1 MSSEKG
7 ETRECHA
14 ARHADPA
21 KFKGSCARCKFL
33 HYKQTWKK
41 RCTFEDML
49 TQKKLS
55 WLSEQPH
62 DGAVWGV
69 GCVVCSRAK
78 KNNKMARHAFG
89 RELGGQTLQNLQRHA
104 ASLDHVDAVQQW
116 NTARVAEAQAGL
128 V

>member
-1 MSSEKG
+1 M
-7 ETRECHA
+7 
-14 ARHADPA
+14 
-21 KFKGSCARCKFL
+21 
-33 HYKQTWKK
+33 
-41 RCTFEDML
+41 
-49 TQKKLS
+49 
-55 WLSEQPH
+55 
-62 DGAVWGV
+62 